1 MLYIVATPIGN
12 LWDITYRA
20 VETLKNVDGIACE
33 DTRTSL
39 VLLNRYEI
47 KKPLV
52 SFHSHSWTAKIDK
65 IIAQLKSGDDIALI
79 SDAGTPG
86 FSDPGYV
93 LIKQAILE
101 WIEVVPIPGVTAF
114 ATALMGSG
122 LPMNHFLYLGFLP
135 VKKWRQTLL
144 LDIAE
149 RKKKKNAET
158 VVIYESVHRIEKT
171 VNQLWEYLW
180 EDHEIVIGRELTKKF
195 EQFIRGTCSEVS
207 QYFKDNPGKI
217 KGEFVIMM

>member
-1 MLYIVATPIGN
+1 MLYIVATPIWN

-20 VETLKNVDGIACE
+20 VETLKWVDSIACE
-33 DTRTSL
+33 DTRTSS
-39 VLLNRYEI
+39 VLLNHYEI

-52 SFHSHSWTAKIDK
+52 SFHSHSGVAKIER
-65 IIAQLKSGDDIALI
+65 IIEQLKAWDDIALI

-93 LIKQAILE
+93 LIKQAIMD
-101 WIEVVPIPGVTAF
+101 WIDVVPIPGVTAF

-135 VKKWRQTLL
+135 IKKWRQTLL
-144 LDIAE
+144 IDIAE

-171 VNQLWEYLW
+171 VVQLGEYLW
-180 EDHEIVIGRELTKKF
+180 EDHQIVIGRELTKKF
-195 EQFIRGTCSEVS
+195 EQFIRWNCWEVAE
-207 QYFKDNPGKI
+207 YFKSNPGKI